1 MIWRIDSISFFKICL
16 DLLLFSCD
24 KLKKV
29 IASLLNVSSET
40 FPFLSRSLY
49 QSRVSLLVGCS
60 WCCSFECPIIT
71 EFRDTCIQE
80 TNMLKYAETFTEIC
94 WTFTE
99 TFTFHQNCVDRIPDY
114 TMWLFEQV
122 HFQCIFGYKLTA
134 LHHFCFG
141 ITWNVVGIL
150 TRWWVNY
157 QQMVGFLTSG
167 WKSTPGR
174 WISNHV

>member
-1 MIWRIDSISFFKICL
+1 ML
-16 DLLLFSCD
+16 
-24 KLKKV
+24 KL
-29 IASLLNVSSET
+29 S
-40 FPFLSRSLY
+40 
-49 QSRVSLLVGCS
+49 
-60 WCCSFECPIIT
+60 
-71 EFRDTCIQE
+71 
-80 TNMLKYAETFTEIC
+80 LKYAEPSLKHA
-94 WTFTE
+94 E